1 MQKQYVK
8 KKKVPH
14 TPLLATN
21 VSITYHYSFI
31 DMIHVIYTVTISF
44 QNHTQKAPDVTF
56 LAYDMKHTGTTYL
69 IDSLEVYIYFFIIN
83 CKLSE

>member
-1 MQKQYVK
+1 MLYI
-8 KKKVPH
+8 P
-14 TPLLATN
+14 
-21 VSITYHYSFI
+21 
-31 DMIHVIYTVTISF
+31 VTISF